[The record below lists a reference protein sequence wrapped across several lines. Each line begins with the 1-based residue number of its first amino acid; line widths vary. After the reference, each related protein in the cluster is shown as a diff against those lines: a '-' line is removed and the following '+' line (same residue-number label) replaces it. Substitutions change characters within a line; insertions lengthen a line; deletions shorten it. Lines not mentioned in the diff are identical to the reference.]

1 MSEGRRSQVVL
12 LDERRL
18 DIVIQSRLYAG
29 ELLDIV
35 ASHFNLKEKEYF
47 GISFIDES
55 GQHSWLQL
63 DKRVLE
69 HDFPKKSTSQGSTLI
84 LYFRIKYFVESITQL
99 RDSATIEAFYL
110 QTKSLIAKETG
121 KLEDRARAGRP
132 CLKEA
137 RAPCIAVKMEAIASE
152 APSGTS
158 SAREAARQV
167 GLPPPS
173 SVRNILRQILQLYPY
188 KLQ

>member
-47 GISFIDES
+47 GLSFIDES
-55 GQHSWLQL
+55 SHHSWLQL

-69 HDFPKKSTSQGSTLI
+69 HDFPKKYTSQGAVLI
-84 LYFRIKYFVESITQL
+84 LYFRIKYYVESITQL

-110 QTKSLIAKETG
+110 QTKSLIAKVSQVCTV
-121 KLEDRARAGRP
+121 
-132 CLKEA
+132 KEFWFTLA
-137 RAPCIAVKMEAIASE
+137 LRFDIRHDDTKFVYP
-152 APSGTS
+152 
-158 SAREAARQV
+158 QH
-167 GLPPPS
+167 PPTPY
-173 SVRNILRQILQLYPY
+173 RILDSPL
-188 KLQ
+188 